1 MSGEDKQAAFILNH
15 PLIQDFFIRFHE
27 QVYGAIKRAK
37 TVEDRDRLASYG
49 RCADE
54 FEAYFRRFIE
64 TGKMEALEK
73 EEQEKRKSVMDR
85 AKERFWPN
93 W

>member
-1 MSGEDKQAAFILNH
+1 LNDKQAQFILDH
-15 PLIQDFFIRFHE
+15 PLVKDFFIRFHE
-27 QVYGAIKRAK
+27 QIYGAIKRSN

-54 FEAYFRRFIE
+54 FEGYFRRFIE
-64 TGKMEALEK
+64 TGKMDALLK
-73 EEQEKRKSVMDR
+73 EQEEKQKSAMER
-85 AKERFWPN
+85 AKDRFFPN

>member
-1 MSGEDKQAAFILNH
+1 MNANQAQRILED
-15 PLIQDFFIRFHE
+15 PLIKDFFIRFHE
-27 QVYGAIKRAK
+27 QIYSGIKRAK
-37 TVEDRDRLASYG
+37 TTEDRDRLASYG

-64 TGKMEALEK
+64 TGQMEGLLAEQKERERSALE
-73 EEQEKRKSVMDR
+73 R
-85 AKERFWPN
+85 AKDRFWPK

>member
-1 MSGEDKQAAFILNH
+1 MTDKQAALILDN
-15 PLIQDFFIRFHE
+15 PLIRDFFIRFHD
-27 QVYGAIKRAK
+27 QVYNAIKRAK

-64 TGKMEALEK
+64 TGKIEALQK
-73 EEQEKRKSVMDR
+73 EEKTAMER
-85 AKERFWPN
+85 AKDRFFPN

>member
-1 MSGEDKQAAFILNH
+1 MSDKQARFILEH
-15 PLIQDFFIRFHE
+15 PLVKDFFIRFHE
-27 QVYGAIKRAK
+27 QIYGAIKRAK

-54 FEAYFRRFIE
+54 FEQYFRRFLD
-64 TGKMEALEK
+64 TGKMDALLK
-73 EEQEKRKSVMDR
+73 EQEEKQKSAMER
-85 AKERFWPN
+85 AKERFFPN

>member
-1 MSGEDKQAAFILNH
+1 MTDKQAALILDN
-15 PLIQDFFIRFHE
+15 PLIKDFFIRFHD
-27 QVYGAIKRAK
+27 QVYNAIKRAK

-64 TGKMEALEK
+64 TGKIEALQK
-73 EEQEKRKSVMDR
+73 EEKTAMER
-85 AKERFWPN
+85 AKDRFFPN